1 MLRRWLFSCS
11 AWLAGP
17 SAHLGLTWPM
27 EQCAR
32 GTLQPDRW
40 ITKQSIWFLFQ
51 FSFLEGRGQAGY
63 ELHPVHAFVWCEG
76 DDHGKI

>member
-1 MLRRWLFSCS
+1 
-11 AWLAGP
+11 
-17 SAHLGLTWPM
+17 M
-27 EQCAR
+27 EHCAR
-32 GTLQPDRW
+32 GTLKPDRW

-76 DDHGKI
+76 EDHGKI